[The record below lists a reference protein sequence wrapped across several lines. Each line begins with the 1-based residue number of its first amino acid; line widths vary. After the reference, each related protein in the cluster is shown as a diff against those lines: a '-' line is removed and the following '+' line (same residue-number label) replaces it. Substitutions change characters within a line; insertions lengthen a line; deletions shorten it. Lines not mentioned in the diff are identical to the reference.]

1 MSILL
6 INGSYRALINGSYRA
21 KGAQPDGDSI
31 HFVPENPGEW
41 NLVGGNTPAKRS
53 ASGAAQLP
61 RDGIAAL
68 ETTRKHGTRLHQPL
82 PLAHVPPTTC

>member
-1 MSILL
+1 MVHTAERCPAGRGFNPFRS
-6 INGSYRALINGSYRA
+6 
-21 KGAQPDGDSI
+21 
-31 HFVPENPGEW
+31 ENPSEW

-61 RDGIAAL
+61 LDGIAAL
-68 ETTRKHGTRLHQPL
+68 ETTRKHGTRLYHPL